1 MNTQHLQQIIDHY
14 INRFAELNGPG
25 NEEYYKWQIVQRFR
39 PMMDEA
45 LAAADVDFPE
55 KLYAVKK
62 LTSNLI
68 DSYTQPFN
76 GLVEFS
82 KKEPTTVRE
91 MFVELFKAAKVD
103 VVTKQAV
110 VHSFLD
116 QSHRLRDKYF
126 PDSYLFKDDLHSVT
140 AYLFLY
146 DPDHNYLYKATHCR
160 DFADC
165 IEFYDDWGSGDNT
178 RLDVFYRMCD
188 TALAA
193 IKQNEMLMA
202 TDASRY
208 EIDPGNMHPDTE
220 KHILLFD
227 LIFCCSTYN
236 LFDGISF
243 VVPKSSERQLMME
256 RKEKAEEL
264 AQILEAAKQKLS
276 ELDKAKVYVASV
288 FKPGTVIYHRSFGVG
303 TISEVSDTTFTA
315 KFPSVGDKSLG
326 LATCVANALI
336 TIDDAETQVK
346 LNSCRDILKRDQR
359 IRDAAD
365 MAKKAFLPYAKYL
378 E

>member
-1 MNTQHLQQIIDHY
+1 MNNHHLQQIIDHY
-14 INRFAELNGPG
+14 ITRFAELNGPG
-25 NEEYYKWQIVQRFR
+25 NEEYYKWQIVQRFQ

-45 LAAADVDFPE
+45 LTATDADFPD

-165 IEFYDDWGSGDNT
+165 IEFYDDWGAGDNT

-193 IKQNEMLMA
+193 ITENEALMA

-227 LIFCCSTYN
+227 LIFCCSTYS

-264 AQILEAAKQKLS
+264 AQTLETAKQKLS
-276 ELDKAKVYVASV
+276 ELDKAKAFVASV
-288 FKPGTVIYHRSFGVG
+288 FKPGTVIRHRSFGVG
-303 TISEVSDTTFTA
+303 TISEVNNTTFTA
-315 KFPSVGDKSLG
+315 QFPSVGDKSLG
-326 LATCVANALI
+326 LTMCVANAI
-336 TIDDAETQVK
+336 IAVEDTETQAK
-346 LNSCRDILKRDQR
+346 LNGYRDILKQEQR
-359 IRDAAD
+359 IRDAVDIAE
-365 MAKKAFLPYAKYL
+365 KAFLPYAEFL

>member
-82 KKEPTTVRE
+82 KKEPATVRE
-91 MFVELFKAAKVD
+91 MFVELFKVANVD
-103 VVTKQAV
+103 VVVKQAAIQ
-110 VHSFLD
+110 SFLD
-116 QSHRLRDKYF
+116 QSHRLRNKYF
-126 PDSYLFKDDLHSVT
+126 PDSYLFKDDLHSIT

-227 LIFCCSTYN
+227 LIFCCSTYS

-264 AQILEAAKQKLS
+264 AQTLETAKQKLS
-276 ELDKAKVYVASV
+276 ELDKAKAFVASV
-288 FKPGTVIYHRSFGVG
+288 FKPGTVIRHRSFGVG
-303 TISEVSDTTFTA
+303 TISEVNNTTFTA
-315 KFPSVGDKSLG
+315 QFPSVGDKSLG
-326 LATCVANALI
+326 LTMCVANAI
-336 TIDDAETQVK
+336 IAVEDTETQAK
-346 LNSCRDILKRDQR
+346 LNGYRDILKQEQR
-359 IRDAAD
+359 IRDAVDIAE
-365 MAKKAFLPYAKYL
+365 KAFLPYAEFL

>member
-1 MNTQHLQQIIDHY
+1 MNNHHLQQIIDHY
-14 INRFAELNGPG
+14 ITRFAELNGPG
-25 NEEYYKWQIVQRFR
+25 NEEYYKWQIVQRFQ

-45 LAAADVDFPE
+45 LTATDADFPD

-82 KKEPTTVRE
+82 KKEPATVRE
-91 MFVELFKAAKVD
+91 MFVELFKVANVD
-103 VVTKQAV
+103 VVVKQAAIQ
-110 VHSFLD
+110 SFLD
-116 QSHRLRDKYF
+116 QSHRLRNKYF
-126 PDSYLFKDDLHSVT
+126 PDSYLFKDDLHSIT

-227 LIFCCSTYN
+227 LIFCCSTYS

-264 AQILEAAKQKLS
+264 AQTLETAKQKLS
-276 ELDKAKVYVASV
+276 ELDKAKAFVASV
-288 FKPGTVIYHRSFGVG
+288 FKPGTVIRHRSFGVG
-303 TISEVSDTTFTA
+303 TISEVNNTTFTA
-315 KFPSVGDKSLG
+315 QFPSVGDKSLG
-326 LATCVANALI
+326 LTMCVANAI
-336 TIDDAETQVK
+336 IAVEDTETQAK
-346 LNSCRDILKRDQR
+346 LNGYRDILKQEQR
-359 IRDAAD
+359 IRDAVDIAE
-365 MAKKAFLPYAKYL
+365 KAFLPYAEFL

>member
-1 MNTQHLQQIIDHY
+1 MNTQHLQQILDHY
-14 INRFAELNGPG
+14 ITRFAELNGSG

-45 LAAADVDFPE
+45 LAATDEDFPD

-82 KKEPTTVRE
+82 KKEPETVRE
-91 MFVELFKAAKVD
+91 MFIELFKVANVD
-103 VVTKQAV
+103 VVAKQAAIQN
-110 VHSFLD
+110 FLD

-140 AYLFLY
+140 AYLFLF

-165 IEFYDDWGSGDNT
+165 IEFYDDWGSGENT

-193 IKQNEMLMA
+193 IKQNDALMA

-208 EIDPGNMHPDTE
+208 AIDPGNMHPDTE

-236 LFDGISF
+236 LFNGISF
-243 VVPKSSERQLMME
+243 IVPKSSERQLITE
-256 RKEKAEEL
+256 RKEIAVRL
-264 AQILEAAKQKLS
+264 AQALETAKQKLA
-276 ELDKAKVYVASV
+276 ELDDAKAFVTGV
-288 FKPGTVIYHRSFGVG
+288 FKPGTVIRHRSFGVG
-303 TISEVSDTTFTA
+303 TISEVSDATFTA
-315 KFPSVGDKSLG
+315 QFPSDGDKSLG
-326 LATCVANALI
+326 LVTCVANALI
-336 TIDDAETQVK
+336 TVEDTELQAK
-346 LNSCRDILKRDQR
+346 LNGYRDILRQNQR
-359 IRDAAD
+359 IRDAVELAE
-365 MAKKAFLPYAKYL
+365 KAFLPYAEYL